1 MPLARHYLGLVD
13 LEARTII
20 VRRSHEHDETKG
32 KKDAV
37 VPIADELVVYLERA
51 LKQSASGL
59 VFPKADGTQQPR
71 DLALHRILRR
81 AMGRAG
87 VVSGYHHRCRRKGCG
102 FGEERADA
110 VNSTCPKCS
119 MKLWVSAIPR
129 PIRFHST
136 RHTTATLL
144 LKAKVPL
151 AVVQRVLRHSDPNIT
166 ASVYGHLDIDDMR
179 AGVNVLGTAVGP
191 HLKLVGGD
199 E

>member
-1 MPLARHYLGLVD
+1 MSASEGVFPAASTAWVCAG
-13 LEARTII
+13 IQ
-20 VRRSHEHDETKG
+20 
-32 KKDAV
+32 
-37 VPIADELVVYLERA
+37 ERA
-51 LKQSASGL
+51 NAIDAEREERDDRAPHSSR
-59 VFPKADGTQQPR
+59 TSPR
-71 DLALHRILRR
+71 RTAYRVRAWAYLALHRILRR

-87 VVSGYHHRCRRKGCG
+87 LVSGYRHRCRRKGCG
-102 FGEERADA
+102 YGEERADA

-166 ASVYGHLDIDDMR
+166 ARVYGHLDIDDMR
-179 AGVNVLGTAVGP
+179 DGVNVLGTAVGP
-191 HLKLVGGD
+191 HLKLVGD
-199 E
+199 K